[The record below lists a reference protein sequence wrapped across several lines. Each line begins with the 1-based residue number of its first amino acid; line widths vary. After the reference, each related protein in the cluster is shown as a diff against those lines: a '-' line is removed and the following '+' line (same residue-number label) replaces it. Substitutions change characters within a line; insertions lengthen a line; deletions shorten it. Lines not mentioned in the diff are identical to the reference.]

1 MKRKSKKG
9 SSVTSSQH
17 SLEGLVK
24 RHPDGFGF
32 FIPDNPE
39 HPDVYLPK
47 HTMTGVMTHDRVRI
61 TVEKEK
67 SNYSSSTNEDRY
79 RGEII
84 EILQRGTKTVVGTL
98 SPLNEKFYLIK
109 DEGKGW
115 GEDLKIPIDEQSENL
130 KTQKGHLVACEIL
143 NYPGEDK
150 PFTGKITEILGDI
163 ADPFIDVRRVIL
175 TSGIPHEF
183 SPKTL
188 KEVEPLSANPTE
200 ADFKNR
206 VDLRH
211 LNIIT
216 IDGVTAKDFDDAVYT
231 EMTATGYH
239 LYVAIADVSHYVKP
253 GTSVDDEAYERG
265 TSVYFPNF
273 VVPML
278 PEKLSNGLCSLNP
291 HVPRLALVAEMNFD
305 FTGVLTASKFY
316 EAVIESKARVTY
328 GEAQEVLDGET
339 IEKLEHVK
347 TTILR
352 CADLA
357 KVLMTKR
364 YREGSLDLEIP
375 DTELE
380 IDASGVPI
388 DIIKAE
394 RLFSHKLIEELML
407 IANVAVAKFFND
419 KELPALYRIHEP
431 PKEEALTTLNK
442 YMTNFGSRV
451 NLSDESHLQKKLTK
465 VLREFEGKPEAHVL
479 NVLTLRS
486 MSQAKYHMD
495 NVGHFGLGFS
505 HYTHFTSPIRR
516 YPDLIVHRLIKSLV
530 MPGSQ
535 YKNMDEDDLLT
546 AGTMLSACEQRSA
559 KAERQVQAIKKARFM
574 EKFVGESFEG
584 IVNSVTKFGIFVLL
598 REYDIDGLIRLDD
611 LGGDKWVFDEE
622 HLRLVAKRSGF
633 AYQIGDKVNI
643 TVAMCDHE
651 NGQIN
656 FVLTEFADQPS
667 EAFLKASER
676 TKGKT
681 FALVGNKFSSGKGGR
696 KDKERSRNKKREKD
710 RDIDRRPED
719 KMSRSR
725 NDEREFEQT
734 KEKFGKSER
743 RNRSSKKNRQQH
755 KEDFASSK
763 QQNKKQKVKEQTPSK
778 PNFFTSKF
786 GKDKSQSKN
795 NKSETKHNRGQETKS
810 FSTEPGKKSNKL
822 GMMMSFPASPASTE
836 AESTPTSSANKS
848 STPARRGEKKS
859 LFDFLMQKGAIKDVS
874 DKSKSAN
881 REDSKKHGAPEND
894 SQRFRKA
901 RPKKSSRKNR
911 SR

>member
-1 MKRKSKKG
+1 MKRKNKQG
-9 SSVTSSQH
+9 SSFSSSQH
-17 SLEGLVK
+17 TLEGLVK

-32 FIPDNPE
+32 FIPDDPE

-47 HTMTGVMTHDRVRI
+47 HTMIGVMTHDRVRI
-61 TVEKEK
+61 TAEKEK
-67 SNYSSSTNEDRY
+67 SNYRGSTSEDRY

-84 EILQRGTKTVVGTL
+84 EILQRGTKTVVGTI

-115 GEDLKIPIDEQSENL
+115 GEDLKIPIDEQSKNL
-130 KTQKGHLVACEIL
+130 KLQKGHLVACEIL
-143 NYPGEDK
+143 HYPGDDK
-150 PFTGKITEILGDI
+150 SFTGKITEILGDI

-206 VDLRH
+206 VDLRN

-253 GTSVDDEAYERG
+253 GSSIDNEAYERG

-305 FTGVLTASKFY
+305 FNGVMTSSKFY

-328 GEAQEVLDGET
+328 GEAQEILDGET
-339 IEKLEHVK
+339 IEKLEPVK
-347 TTILR
+347 ETILR

-407 IANVAVAKFFND
+407 IANVAVAKFFSEKD
-419 KELPALYRIHEP
+419 IPALYRIHEP

-495 NVGHFGLGFS
+495 NVGHFGLGFTY
-505 HYTHFTSPIRR
+505 YTHFTSPIRR
-516 YPDLIVHRLIKSLV
+516 YPDLIVHRLIKSIV

-535 YKNMDEDDLLT
+535 YKGVDADDLLT

-681 FALVGNKFSSGKGGR
+681 FALVGNKFSG
-696 KDKERSRNKKREKD
+696 KDKGRDKKSREREEQHQRSDKKRDRNKDSEARHN
-710 RDIDRRPED
+710 RSD
-719 KMSRSR
+719 KNRAHSL
-725 NDEREFEQT
+725 EQT
-734 KEKFGKSER
+734 TEKFSKSDR
-743 RNRSSKKNRQQH
+743 RNRSSKKGKPL
-755 KEDFASSK
+755 KEEFGSAKS
-763 QQNKKQKVKEQTPSK
+763 NKKAKKLEPTAK
-778 PNFFTSKF
+778 PNYFTSKW
-786 GKDKSQSKN
+786 GKDKPSKK
-795 NKSETKHNRGQETKS
+795 NKSDTKSNRGEEAKS
-810 FSTEPGKKSNKL
+810 FSPEPGKKSNKL
-822 GMMMSFPASPASTE
+822 GMMMSFPVAAAKSENEPSLA
-836 AESTPTSSANKS
+836 PSSNKS
-848 STPARRGEKKS
+848 SSTAGRGEKKS

-881 REDSKKHGAPEND
+881 REDSKKHGSTEND
-894 SQRFRKA
+894 RQRFRKT
-901 RPKKSSRKNR
+901 RSKKSSRKNR